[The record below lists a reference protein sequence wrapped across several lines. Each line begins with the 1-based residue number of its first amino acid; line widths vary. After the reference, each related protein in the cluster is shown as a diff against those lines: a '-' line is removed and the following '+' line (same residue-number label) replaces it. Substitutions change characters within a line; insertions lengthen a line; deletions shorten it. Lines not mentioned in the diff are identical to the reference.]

1 VSPCLGGQS
10 LDALALTP
18 KYDFDL
24 KSLNSPESMTTNLMH
39 RVTFTSKF
47 EIDQENKTMKKTIL
61 TFGLISGGI
70 MAVMMFATLPFTDS
84 AWLQSHSMFIG
95 YTTMVLSFMLVFFGI
110 RSYRENIGGGTITF
124 GRAFAVGILITLIS
138 SVLYVVTWEIMYF
151 GVPSFGERFMT
162 MCVAHIKNSGASPE
176 AIQTQLNQLKY
187 LDNPFINAAMTFA
200 EPFPVGLIITL
211 ISAAILRKKT
221 KALSDGSPATV
232 EA

>member
-1 VSPCLGGQS
+1 
-10 LDALALTP
+10 
-18 KYDFDL
+18 
-24 KSLNSPESMTTNLMH
+24 
-39 RVTFTSKF
+39 
-47 EIDQENKTMKKTIL
+47 MKKTVLI
-61 TFGLISGGI
+61 FGLISGGL
-70 MAVMMFATLPFTDS
+70 MAAMMFATIPFTNS
-84 AWLQSHSMFIG
+84 PWLQANSMFIG

-138 SVLYVVTWEIMYF
+138 SILYVITWEIMYF
-151 GVPSFGERFMT
+151 GIPSFAERFMS
-162 MCVAHIKNSGASPE
+162 MCVAHIKASGASPQ

-211 ISAAILRKKT
+211 ISALILRKKT
-221 KALSDGSPATV
+221 KTQAGGSPATV

>member
-1 VSPCLGGQS
+1 
-10 LDALALTP
+10 
-18 KYDFDL
+18 
-24 KSLNSPESMTTNLMH
+24 MTTSRAAPGYVYARNLK
-39 RVTFTSKF
+39 TY
-47 EIDQENKTMKKTIL
+47 QENHTMKKTVLI
-61 TFGLISGGI
+61 FGLISGVI
-70 MAVMMFATLPFTDS
+70 MAALMFGTLPFTDS

-162 MCVAHIKNSGASPE
+162 MCAAHIKSSGASPE

-187 LDNPFINAAMTFA
+187 LDNPFINAAMTFI

-211 ISAAILRKKT
+211 VSALILRRKSKPQ
-221 KALSDGSPATV
+221 SGESPATA
-232 EA
+232 EG